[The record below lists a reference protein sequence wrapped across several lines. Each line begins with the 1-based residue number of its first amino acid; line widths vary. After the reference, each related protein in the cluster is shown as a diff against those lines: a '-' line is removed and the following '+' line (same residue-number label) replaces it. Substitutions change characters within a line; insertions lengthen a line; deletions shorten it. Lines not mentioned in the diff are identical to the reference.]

1 MAVFDMI
8 ETPLFTCRNKEC
20 NSVLFEEV
28 EIKSYI
34 TNNKKVSKNTSTKA
48 LKCIKC
54 GEYHDISEEYDIIEQ
69 A

>member
-1 MAVFDMI
+1 MAMFPGI
-8 ETPLFTCRNKEC
+8 ETPIFTCRNEEC
-20 NSVLFEEV
+20 DSVLFEEV

-34 TNNKKVSKNTSTKA
+34 TNSKKVSENTSTKA

-54 GEYHDISEEYDIIEQ
+54 GKYHDISEEYDIIEQ

>member
-8 ETPLFTCRNKEC
+8 ETPLFACRNEEC
-20 NSVLFEEV
+20 DSVLFEEV

-34 TNNKKVSKNTSTKA
+34 TNNKKVSENTSAKA

-54 GEYHDISEEYDIIEQ
+54 GKYHDISEEYDIIEQ

>member
-34 TNNKKVSKNTSTKA
+34 TNNKKVSENT
-48 LKCIKC
+48 
-54 GEYHDISEEYDIIEQ
+54 
-69 A
+69 

>member
-1 MAVFDMI
+1 MAVYGI
-8 ETPLFTCRNKEC
+8 EDDIFKCRKC
-20 NSVLFEEV
+20 NNVLFEEV

-34 TNNKKVSKNTSTKA
+34 TDNKKVSPNTSTRA
-48 LKCIKC
+48 IKCIKC

>member
-1 MAVFDMI
+1 MAIFGI
-8 ETPLFTCRNKEC
+8 EDDIFKCRKC
-20 NSVLFEEV
+20 NNVLFEEI
-28 EIKSYI
+28 EIKSFV
-34 TNNKKVSKNTSTKA
+34 TNNIKVSPNTAAKS